1 MTITTQNRQDALASF
16 ARIGPDYHR
25 GVAEA
30 LADARLFAE
39 RGDAAAAEH
48 YLLLAEVRAGMIT
61 FEQFEAND
69 PLGPTWVG
77 VSSWV
82 GAPSGSWR
90 SWYGD
95 GTSTT
100 EQRDRIRAA
109 FLSSGFAWPLQR
121 IEVRR
126 SAGAGSDLGI
136 ALGLLVATGVLPVTT
151 PRPRG
156 ELGLDGSIRNTEHDL
171 GVRTLRELVELYQ
184 PR

>member
-16 ARIGPDYHR
+16 TQPGPGYHR

-39 RGDAAAAEH
+39 RGDAAAVEH
-48 YLLLAEVRAGMIT
+48 YLLLAEVRVGMIT
-61 FEQFEAND
+61 FEQFEEND
-69 PLGPTWVG
+69 PLGATWVG
-77 VSSWV
+77 VSS
-82 GAPSGSWR
+82 GISSWG
-90 SWYGD
+90 GD

-126 SAGAGSDLGI
+126 SAGVRSDLAI
-136 ALGLLVATGVLPVTT
+136 ALGLLVTTGVLPANT

-156 ELGLDGSIRNTEHDL
+156 ELGLDGSIRNTEYEI
-171 GVRTLRELVELYQ
+171 GARTLRELVELYQ

>member
-1 MTITTQNRQDALASF
+1 MTITTQTRQDALASF
-16 ARIGPDYHR
+16 TQTGPGYHR

-39 RGDAAAAEH
+39 RGDTAAAEH
-48 YLLLAEVRAGMIT
+48 YLLLAEARVGVIT

-69 PLGPTWVG
+69 PIGATWVG
-77 VSSWV
+77 VSNGIPSW
-82 GAPSGSWR
+82 G
-90 SWYGD
+90 GD

-126 SAGAGSDLGI
+126 SAGASSDLTI
-136 ALGLLVATGVLPVTT
+136 ALGLLVATGVLPATT

-156 ELGLDGSIRNTEHDL
+156 ELGLDGSVRNTEYAIGAH
-171 GVRTLRELVELYQ
+171 TLRELVELYQ

>member
-1 MTITTQNRQDALASF
+1 MTITTQTRQDALASF

-48 YLLLAEVRAGMIT
+48 YLLLAGVRAGMIT

-69 PLGPTWVG
+69 PLGATWVG

-82 GAPSGSWR
+82 GAPSGFR

-100 EQRDRIRAA
+100 EQRDRIRSA

-126 SAGAGSDLGI
+126 SGGARSDLGI
-136 ALGLLVATGVLPVTT
+136 ALGLLVATGVLPANT

-156 ELGLDGSIRNTEHDL
+156 ELGLDGSIRNTEHEI
-171 GVRTLRELVELYQ
+171 GARTLRELVELYQ